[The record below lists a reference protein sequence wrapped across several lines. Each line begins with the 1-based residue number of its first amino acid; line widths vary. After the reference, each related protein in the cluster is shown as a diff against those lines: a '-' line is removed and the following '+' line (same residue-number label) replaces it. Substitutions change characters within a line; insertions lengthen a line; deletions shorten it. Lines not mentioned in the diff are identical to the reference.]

1 MTTTAELDAAVQQ
14 AETDLAFAL
23 AQGDGY
29 AEDAAAER
37 LAAANQARDA
47 WIEGLNVV
55 AEMIR
60 SEHESA

>member
-1 MTTTAELDAAVQQ
+1 MSTRDYDSEIQQ

-37 LAAANQARDA
+37 IETLRRERDTA
-47 WIEGLNVV
+47 TE
-55 AEMIR
+55 
-60 SEHESA
+60 SESESE